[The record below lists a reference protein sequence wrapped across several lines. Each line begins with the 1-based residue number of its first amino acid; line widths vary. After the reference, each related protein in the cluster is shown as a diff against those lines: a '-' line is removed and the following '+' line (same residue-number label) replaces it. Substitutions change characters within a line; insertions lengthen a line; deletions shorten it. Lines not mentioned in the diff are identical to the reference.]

1 MHYYL
6 TTGQLRK
13 ENSAFKEAN
22 QQLQELNNNLSAQ
35 NESLES
41 ENTQLL
47 KGPTLL
53 DEILQFRKSLHA
65 SGYIGGSDCAAGAIV
80 VKSLIGAHNA
90 RRCSR
95 CPKGW
100 TFNNSKC
107 YFVFLGQKWETRKS
121 WKDSRLE
128 CIKMGADLLTIQNE
142 EEQMFIM
149 NFAPTYYDE
158 YHGYW
163 IGLTGKAQDWVWIN
177 GSSLTT
183 GFWADAGSQNK
194 THVLTNTGHKDK
206 ALNSWRS
213 TNPDMR
219 NRWICEN
226 KALLF

>member
-1 MHYYL
+1 MCLSADYL

-22 QQLQELNNNLSAQ
+22 QQVQELNNNLTAQ

-53 DEILQFRKSLHA
+53 DEILQFRNFPVEKYCS
-65 SGYIGGSDCAAGAIV
+65 
-80 VKSLIGAHNA
+80 KA

-95 CPKGW
+95 CPSGW

-107 YFVFLGQKWETRKS
+107 YFVFLGQTWKTWKS
-121 WKDSRLE
+121 WEDSRLD
-128 CIKMGADLLTIQNE
+128 CLKMGADLLTIQNK

-149 NFAPTYYDE
+149 NFAPTYYDKW
-158 YHGYW
+158 HGYW

-206 ALNSWRS
+206 VLNSWRS
-213 TNPDMR
+213 TNPDMP